1 MDFVPVLQLATMAS
15 IRLLLCLN
23 VFVNVL
29 GLTVLGVIMEINLL
43 LCIVNNTVTKRKRLS
58 KNVNVFQI
66 CRSIKYIGHHV
77 SSYKNYPQK
86 FAHP

>member
-29 GLTVLGVIMEINLL
+29 GLTVLGVIMQINLL
-43 LCIVNNTVTKRKRLS
+43 LCIVNTTVAKRKRRS
-58 KNVNVFQI
+58 K
-66 CRSIKYIGHHV
+66 
-77 SSYKNYPQK
+77 
-86 FAHP
+86 